1 MPGNAGKG
9 DEGSRGRVFLTA
21 SLTGFGLVRGGRRRP
36 SYCYYRGV
44 SPHTWDAEP
53 TSPPTLRWATLFHLL
68 TSSSKGGGSRS
79 NRAGCYGYCGLGCRS
94 SWADADS
101 PFFMKACMHVCRQA
115 CLGCHAACLLADSA
129 PNATHKEHTR
139 RGTTGKRLA
148 SIAYAD
154 PLHRTWFE
162 VAQTS
167 VCCIGRVAAGL
178 AGRSHMCNWT
188 REGNPPSQPA
198 HPRGSDL
205 DGTTNQ
211 PPNPPTGKWDRANR
225 THTRARSQ
233 SQKKNACLPR
243 RAGRID
249 DLVGP
254 AMLRRWTPGVH
265 LRCLGSHQPIAKVY
279 LDSSCLQPCGPASHS

>member
-1 MPGNAGKG
+1 M
-9 DEGSRGRVFLTA
+9 
-21 SLTGFGLVRGGRRRP
+21 GRRANLATDLEMGDVISP
-36 SYCYYRGV
+36 S
-44 SPHTWDAEP
+44 H
-53 TSPPTLRWATLFHLL
+53 HLL
-68 TSSSKGGGSRS
+68 KGGQQEEKQS
-79 NRAGCYGYCGLGCRS
+79 CRLLRVLRVGMPQ

-101 PFFMKACMHVCRQA
+101 PFFMKACMHVCRHA

-188 REGNPPSQPA
+188 REGNPPPPASQPTQGIR
-198 HPRGSDL
+198 P
-205 DGTTNQ
+205 
-211 PPNPPTGKWDRANR
+211 
-225 THTRARSQ
+225 
-233 SQKKNACLPR
+233 
-243 RAGRID
+243 
-249 DLVGP
+249 
-254 AMLRRWTPGVH
+254 
-265 LRCLGSHQPIAKVY
+265 
-279 LDSSCLQPCGPASHS
+279 

>member
-1 MPGNAGKG
+1 MPAATGIAG
-9 DEGSRGRVFLTA
+9 
-21 SLTGFGLVRGGRRRP
+21 
-36 SYCYYRGV
+36 
-44 SPHTWDAEP
+44 WDAAV
-53 TSPPTLRWATLFHLL
+53 L
-68 TSSSKGGGSRS
+68 G
-79 NRAGCYGYCGLGCRS
+79 GCRLS
-94 SWADADS
+94 VLHEG
-101 PFFMKACMHVCRQA
+101 MHVCMQA
-115 CLGCHAACLLADSA
+115 GLPGCHAACLLADSA

-188 REGNPPSQPA
+188 REGNPPSPS
-198 HPRGSDL
+198 RGSDL

-225 THTRARSQ
+225 THTRAQ
-233 SQKKNACLPR
+233 SVPKEKCLL
-243 RAGRID
+243 AQAS
-249 DLVGP
+249 GP
-254 AMLRRWTPGVH
+254 H
-265 LRCLGSHQPIAKVY
+265 
-279 LDSSCLQPCGPASHS
+279 